1 MAWIL
6 SSAFVEVCESWLCSQ
21 EPGGVSSEAIYSDG
35 EQSVQSKSSLTV
47 SLYCAKDKMKGFSH
61 LSRYGMTSEPL
72 TESRG
77 KELLTLYLEASRAKT
92 SAQPTKKEME
102 SKENALDSGRKCG
115 ESFAKY
121 DRNLSMWKIPLCLL
135 PKVSIPFLETWPRA
149 GMMQSGECWEEVTLE
164 RRTNGNESGYLQEQF
179 QTPVRH
185 DASNRDAIAET
196 TICRDNPALETFVM
210 FFPTPLAHNAKAG
223 ISIPDMK
230 KHELELEALVKI
242 MPGTKDSP
250 GEKLIQTGI
259 DRMVKD
265 GKNGLSRLKKLSP
278 WKLLKFLRNCGY
290 ITPQEMKETASQTGG
305 KLNPEFVEW
314 LMGWPIGWTGLQPLE
329 TVKYQQSPH

>member
-1 MAWIL
+1 MDFIL
-6 SSAFVEVCESWLCSQ
+6 SICKGLRELALFAGA
-21 EPGGVSSEAIYSDG
+21 GGVSSEVTCSDG

-47 SLYCAKDKMKGFSH
+47 NQYCVNGKTKAYSF
-61 LSRYGMTSEPL
+61 LSQYGMTSAPL
-72 TESRG
+72 TESHG
-77 KELLTLYLEASRAKT
+77 KELLTLYLEASHVRT

-179 QTPVRH
+179 PTPVRH
-185 DASNRDAIAET
+185 DASNRDATAET

-210 FFPTPLAHNAKAG
+210 FFPQPVGKMT
-223 ISIPDMK
+223 
-230 KHELELEALVKI
+230 
-242 MPGTKDSP
+242 TP
-250 GEKLIQTGI
+250 GEKLIEKAIARLQNGK
-259 DRMVKD
+259 DRF
-265 GKNGLSRLKKLSP
+265 RLKTKQIKKLSP
-278 WKLLKFLRNCGY
+278 WKLLKKLRNLNLLSLE
-290 ITPQEMKETASQTGG
+290 EMNAVGSQTGG